1 MPAPRGASARIAAI
15 AVLLALMI
23 GGLFAVPAS
32 AQDAL
37 TIDLNERNGSGI
49 AGTATLTPDG
59 DSTTIRLELEGPVG
73 NNPVNIMAGTC
84 LDFDAQPIFELNS
97 VDDNGVSETTI
108 AASIDV
114 LTSDAHVI
122 NVHASPTNLVTIF
135 ACGAIEAAATDGGTT
150 TDDKESAA
158 TITLATANAS
168 GVSGTAT
175 LTAVGDS
182 RTAVAISVTG
192 VAGTNLAAIF
202 PGTCGDLDLDAA
214 YQLDDVDGNGVSNTT
229 IDASLASLLN
239 GEYAILISDPAITLG
254 QGSGLACGEIVSSIG
269 GTTTGPATGVGVAA
283 IDGLSGTAVGFLFSA
298 MLLAVSAAL
307 LYRKRIRL

>member
-1 MPAPRGASARIAAI
+1 
-15 AVLLALMI
+15 MI
-23 GGLFAVPAS
+23 GGLISAPVS

-37 TIDLNERNGSGI
+37 TINLDERNGSGI
-49 AGTATLTPDG
+49 TGTATLTPDG

-84 LDFDAQPIFELNS
+84 LDFDAQPIFTLSS

-108 AASIDV
+108 DASIDD
-114 LTSDAHVI
+114 LTAEAHVI

-135 ACGAIEAAATDGGTT
+135 ACGAIEAAATDTGAG
-150 TDDKESAA
+150 TDDAQTA
-158 TITLATANAS
+158 TTITLATANAS

-182 RTAVAISVTG
+182 RTAVAINVSG
-192 VAGTNLAAIF
+192 VAGSNLAAIF
-202 PGTCGDLDLDAA
+202 PGTCDDLDLDAA
-214 YQLDDVDGNGVSNTT
+214 YQLDDVDGNGISNTT

-239 GEYAILISDPAITLG
+239 GEYAILISDPAIALG

-283 IDGLSGTAVGFLFSA
+283 IDGLSGTAFGFFFAALVLVLSA
-298 MLLAVSAAL
+298 GL
-307 LYRKRIRL
+307 LYRKRTRI